1 MIALKQPV
9 RDALAVAISANGV
22 VATRQRLGVDEQ
34 TMMRAAL
41 GVPLRDDVAQ
51 RIAAK
56 VAEWENAKPLAHREA
71 KR

>member
-1 MIALKQPV
+1 MIALKQQA
-9 RDALAVAISANGV
+9 RLALTLAITTDGV

-56 VAEWENAKPLAHREA
+56 VVDWESE
-71 KR
+71 

>member
-41 GVPLRDDVAQ
+41 GVPLRDDVAH

-56 VAEWENAKPLAHREA
+56 VSAWENES
-71 KR
+71 